1 MTTRE
6 RTASLKPSEMSEGG
20 GLLNDVNLKW
30 ANVGFV
36 LWDYN
41 GKTPTKSPALKI
53 TLVDEDGEESEQYW
67 SAGDAKNW
75 VPSPD
80 GKRLQAV
87 SSVEKQNISTNMG
100 ILIKSLVDSGF
111 DESLIKDDVSIFEG
125 LVAHMIQVPAPKRGG
140 TVVRAPRADGRTFE
154 PTIMVVDRIVTMPG
168 EKRAARRGVASTRT
182 SAAST
187 STTVASAPASDGQ
200 LATTAIAIL
209 KKILEDNLG
218 AHPDGLLKAELPRL
232 VFNELRADKVLR
244 NSVTTLANDD
254 DFLAGGGGEGEK
266 QVWEYADGKV
276 SLA

>member
-1 MTTRE
+1 MTTRQ

-20 GLLNDVNLKW
+20 GLLNDVNLTWK
-30 ANVGFV
+30 NVGFV

-41 GKTPTKSPALKI
+41 GKSPTNSPALKI
-53 TLVDEDGEESEQYW
+53 TLVDEDGGEQGQYW

-80 GKRLQAV
+80 GKRLQSV

-111 DESLIKDDVSIFEG
+111 DEGLIGDDVSIFEG

-140 TVVRAPRADGRTFE
+140 TVARTPRADGRVFE
-154 PTIMVVDRIVTMPG
+154 NTILVVDSIVTMPG
-168 EKRAARRGVASTRT
+168 AKAGAKRRG
-182 SAAST
+182 AAST
-187 STTVASAPASDGQ
+187 AKAAPQAQNNGELDAVSVK
-200 LATTAIAIL
+200 TL

-232 VFNELRADKVLR
+232 VFNELRANKELR
-244 NSVTTLANDD
+244 NSVTTQLNDD
-254 DFLAGGGGEGEK
+254 EFLTGGGEG
-266 QVWEYADGKV
+266 VWEYVDGKV

>member
-1 MTTRE
+1 MTTQK

-30 ANVGFV
+30 TNVGFV

-41 GKTPTKSPALKI
+41 GKSPTKSPALKV
-53 TLVDEDGEESEQYW
+53 TLVDEDGETSEQYW

-75 VPSPD
+75 VPSAD
-80 GKRLQAV
+80 GKRLQSV

-111 DESLIKDDVSIFEG
+111 DESLIGDDVSIFEG

-140 TVVRAPRADGRTFE
+140 TVARAPRADGRTFE
-154 PTIMVVDRIVTMPG
+154 PTILVVDSIVTMPG
-168 EKRAARRGVASTRT
+168 EKKAGARRGAGTR
-182 SAAST
+182 
-187 STTVASAPASDGQ
+187 APASTKTSTASVS
-200 LATTAIAIL
+200 ATSNGELDATAVATL

-232 VFNELRADKVLR
+232 VFNELRADKELR
-244 NSVTTLANDD
+244 NSVTTRVNDD
-254 DFLAGGGGEGEK
+254 DFLTGGGEG
-266 QVWEYADGKV
+266 VWEYVDGKV

>member
-1 MTTRE
+1 MTTQ
-6 RTASLKPSEMSEGG
+6 RTASLKPSEMTEGG

-30 ANVGFV
+30 TNVGFV

-41 GKTPTKSPALKI
+41 GKSPTNSPALKI
-53 TLVDEDGEESEQYW
+53 TLVDEDGDMSDQYW

-87 SSVEKQNISTNMG
+87 SSAEKQNISTNMG

-111 DESLIKDDVSIFEG
+111 DENKIDRDVSIFEG

-140 TVVRAPRADGRTFE
+140 TITRAPRADGRVFE
-154 PTIMVVDRIVTMPG
+154 NTILVVDHIVTMPG
-168 EKRAARRGVASTRT
+168 EKKTARRGARTPAASTRLN
-182 SAAST
+182 
-187 STTVASAPASDGQ
+187 PADPANGE
-200 LATTAIAIL
+200 LDPVAIATL

-218 AHPDGLLKAELPRL
+218 THPDGLLKAELPRL
-232 VFNELRADKVLR
+232 VFNELRADKELR
-244 NSVTTLANDD
+244 NSVTSLLNDD
-254 DFLAGGGGEGEK
+254 EFLSGSGEG
-266 QVWEYADGKV
+266 VWEYVDGKV